1 VDETNW
7 VALGLLMGSVLL
19 VALYGL
25 AASGHFPAEFRSEK
39 VQRGWGALVLWG
51 TIIATG
57 LAAVVALVLA
67 WRALPWYA
75 IVIGAGAALLFAP
88 LLLQPPPKLRQRR
101 RGLLVSAGAVVLAAL
116 MWRVASPVIP
126 EFRSKISDEQ
136 PSSHAAPG
144 SRIFAGA
151 NSG

>member
-1 VDETNW
+1 VEETNW

-51 TIIATG
+51 TMIATG
-57 LAAVVALVLA
+57 LAGAVALVLA

-75 IVIGAGAALLFAP
+75 TVIGSGAALLFAP
-88 LLLQPPPKLRQRR
+88 LLLQPLPDSFVNGR
-101 RGLLVSAGAVVLAAL
+101 RGLLALSAGAVVLAAL
-116 MWRVASPVIP
+116 MWRVA
-126 EFRSKISDEQ
+126 
-136 PSSHAAPG
+136 
-144 SRIFAGA
+144 
-151 NSG
+151 